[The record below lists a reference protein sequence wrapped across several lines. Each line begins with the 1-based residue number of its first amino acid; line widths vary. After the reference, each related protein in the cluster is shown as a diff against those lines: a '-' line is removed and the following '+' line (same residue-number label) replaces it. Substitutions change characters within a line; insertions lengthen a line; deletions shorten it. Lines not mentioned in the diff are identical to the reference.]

1 MKAWT
6 RISILMGLG
15 LFALSIM
22 PVFAFDGP
30 NTFKAV
36 MAYCDETVDASKV
49 C

>member
-6 RISILMGLG
+6 RISISMGLG
-15 LFALSIM
+15 LFALSIT

-36 MAYCDETVDASKV
+36 MAYYDETVDVSRV